1 MGTVFGGMQPMKASI
16 ELSLRMV
23 KLQVA
28 LLMSAI
34 GNHEWEETHLE
45 RWSCLPNSQ
54 IGACHEVIND

>member
-1 MGTVFGGMQPMKASI
+1 MQSMKASI